1 LSVSRSVLAAAVAAA
16 FTITTPAHAAR
27 NPAAFVPAGDIADAP
42 TGFLDLCLRE
52 PALCG
57 LSGTPAEMAALRQT
71 VACVSTLGEE
81 AAGIVGDQRPVCADQ
96 RHASLQA
103 NEHGG
108 SGATG
113 AIAPAGRPEP
123 DGEAGIRGGWPTKM
137 VRTIN
142 SHVNA
147 AVRQRTD
154 RESFGVDEY
163 WQPSGTGKRATGD
176 CEDIALQ
183 KQQELIAAG
192 LPPDRLFLAVVF
204 SGRLGLHT
212 VLVVRGEDGDIV
224 LDSATGAIRPWHKT
238 GYSWLRVQ
246 SPEDK
251 LSWHRVAAG

>member
-1 LSVSRSVLAAAVAAA
+1 MAA
-16 FTITTPAHAAR
+16 FTITAPAHAAH
-27 NPAAFVPAGDIADAP
+27 NPAAFVPAGEIADAP

-57 LSGTPAEMAALRQT
+57 LNGTPAEMAALRQT
-71 VACVSTLGEE
+71 VACMPPAGAAPTAIGGEPS
-81 AAGIVGDQRPVCADQ
+81 AACTDPR
-96 RHASLQA
+96 RTSLTG
-103 NEHGG
+103 NEHGAN
-108 SGATG
+108 GATG
-113 AIAPAGRPEP
+113 AIAADGLPEP
-123 DGEAGIRGGWPTKM
+123 DREARTKGGWPMKM
-137 VRTIN
+137 VRSIN

-147 AVRQRTD
+147 TVRQRTD

-192 LPPDRLFLAVVF
+192 LPAERLFLAVVF
-204 SGRLGLHT
+204 SSRLGLHT

-251 LSWHRVAAG
+251 LSWRRVAGG